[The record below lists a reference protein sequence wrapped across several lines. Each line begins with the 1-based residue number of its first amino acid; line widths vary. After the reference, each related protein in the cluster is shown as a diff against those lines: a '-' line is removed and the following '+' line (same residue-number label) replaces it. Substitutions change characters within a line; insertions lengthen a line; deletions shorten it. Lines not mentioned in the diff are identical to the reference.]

1 MPIFNHFLVTYGA
14 LVSTWMN
21 GRYNPNTFNLI
32 ATTHST
38 VTYGILCEQGRY
50 TNQLTVT
57 YGVLCEQGRYTN
69 HLTVTYGV
77 LCEQGRYTNHLTVTY
92 GVLCEQGRYKE
103 TVQLISRLLSILNY
117 FPVVICTKL

>member
-38 VTYGILCEQGRY
+38 VAYGILCEQGRSS
-50 TNQLTVT
+50 
-57 YGVLCEQGRYTN
+57 
-69 HLTVTYGV
+69 
-77 LCEQGRYTNHLTVTY
+77 
-92 GVLCEQGRYKE
+92 E
-103 TVQLISRLLSILNY
+103 TVQLSSRLLPIHKS
-117 FPVVICTKL
+117 FSVVICANLCNVCFTIKHN